1 MKTSDR
7 TTDIVYKGMKL
18 TLSILLIIAAALGV
32 MLAAFAAVQV
42 TDYVITDGDYTVHI
56 RAEMDELSTV
66 LQKNGFSLIN
76 AEYTYE
82 KRGDCIFVTITRK
95 PMVTVVSADEELTA
109 IVDEGTVGETL
120 ERLGIETSKNDLV
133 SYGYAEKVFNGM
145 VISVERVTYEYD
157 TEEVVL
163 PYKTEYVDDDK
174 SYVGVDKVLTAG
186 ADGVRSITYE
196 SMYIDGVF
204 ADRSEYSISV
214 EQEPVNEVIS
224 RGTKEVVYSEDASVT
239 VDTEAKTLTTQD
251 GEVLSYSKVL
261 TMKATAYT
269 YSSSGN
275 ITSSG
280 VPVQVGVVAA
290 LPSTLPQGSRVY
302 IVSPSGTWE
311 YGMAVV
317 GDKPGSDIID
327 LFMETRSECMQF
339 GVREALVYVIE

>member
-1 MKTSDR
+1 MNTSR
-7 TTDIVYKGMKL
+7 IAYKGMKL
-18 TLSILLIIAAALGV
+18 LLSMLLIIAAALGV
-32 MLAAFAAVQV
+32 MFAAFAAVQV
-42 TDYVITDGDYTVHI
+42 TDYVVMDGDDTVHI
-56 RAEMDELSTV
+56 RAPMNEVDTILRE
-66 LQKNGFSLIN
+66 NGFNMIN
-76 AEYTYE
+76 ATYTCE
-82 KRGDCIFVTITRK
+82 KRDDCIVINIDRK
-95 PMVTVVSADEELTA
+95 PVITVASAEKEITA
-109 IVDEGTVGETL
+109 VVDDGTVGETL
-120 ERLGIETSKNDLV
+120 EKLGFETGENDLV
-133 SYGYAEKVFNGM
+133 SYGYGEKVFDGM
-145 VISVERVTYEYD
+145 FITVEHITYEYD
-157 TEEVVL
+157 TQEEVL
-163 PYKTEYVDDDK
+163 PYETEYVDNDK
-174 SYVGVDKVLTAG
+174 AYVGVDKVLTAG

-204 ADRSEYSISV
+204 ADRSECAVSI
-214 EQEPVNEVIS
+214 EKAPVNEVIS
-224 RGTKEVVYSEDASVT
+224 RGTKEVIYSDSASVT
-239 VDTEAKTLTTQD
+239 VDTEAKTLTTKD

-269 YSSSGN
+269 YGSSGN

-311 YGMAVV
+311 YGIATV